1 MGLLRF
7 TSSECNETYFLKITT
22 TTTIFQY
29 LPAPCRID
37 YHICDHTSITCSRQA
52 ASCVRN
58 AWKWKRH
65 VTTLYQA
72 GGCRSSFN
80 WAVTFSSIKILMRCA
95 CKQYTAYNGINHYRI
110 INNWEYT
117 LTIRDS
123 WCVCKAKSMRHYIE
137 HSMLVFIRNVV
148 RNGSYIYL
156 LSTFVGARLSEKVDQ
171 KTSQY
176 MERIN
181 WMRQLLDPKKMLS
194 FVASKCFRAIL
205 GMLASVCVAFF
216 RSKEKTEFADANC
229 NNIQRKIRN
238 NGTVPV

>member
-1 MGLLRF
+1 MRF
-7 TSSECNETYFLKITT
+7 TSSECNETYFLKIT

-110 INNWEYT
+110 INNWKYT

-148 RNGSYIYL
+148 RNDSYIYIYYQ
-156 LSTFVGARLSEKVDQ
+156 LSLELDWAKKS
-171 KTSQY
+171 TSK
-176 MERIN
+176 R
-181 WMRQLLDPKKMLS
+181 R
-194 FVASKCFRAIL
+194 
-205 GMLASVCVAFF
+205 
-216 RSKEKTEFADANC
+216 
-229 NNIQRKIRN
+229 NIWRE
-238 NGTVPV
+238 